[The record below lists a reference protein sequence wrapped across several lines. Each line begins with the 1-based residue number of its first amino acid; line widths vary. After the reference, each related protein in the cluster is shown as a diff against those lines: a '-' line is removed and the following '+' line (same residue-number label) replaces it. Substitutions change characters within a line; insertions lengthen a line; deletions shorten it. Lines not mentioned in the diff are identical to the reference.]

1 MKDFKLW
8 RANHPATSIAF
19 QDEIHVSSFFSGST
33 SEIKAK
39 QNPCKILIW
48 NMDKKYFLSWPTEF
62 IVQCIKKLH
71 AN

>member
-48 NMDKKYFLSWPTEF
+48 NMD
-62 IVQCIKKLH
+62 
-71 AN
+71 